1 MTEPDTVIELI
12 FQNFGL
18 QFKKKNI
25 VSLLSTAI
33 FPEASGIAMA
43 TECRPRAWPHRQWLQ
58 LMEFGDFPLVNVIRG
73 RAVRFSF
80 VEGRGGR
87 KGQEK

>member
-18 QFKKKNI
+18 QLKKKKKS
-25 VSLLSTAI
+25 VLLSTAI

-43 TECRPRAWPHRQWLQ
+43 TECRPRAL
-58 LMEFGDFPLVNVIRG
+58 G
-73 RAVRFSF
+73 RISN
-80 VEGRGGR
+80 G
-87 KGQEK
+87 